1 MVLFATSIQDS
12 SNWTKDIYTCGLQG
26 LQWYAEKLKM
36 DEDGD
41 VAQEFLIEAITSP
54 SALDSHN
61 LEVKI
66 PAKPIRLKGPIC
78 IMNGNVYQ
86 YVETVPGVHSKC

>member
-1 MVLFATSIQDS
+1 ME
-12 SNWTKDIYTCGLQG
+12 LQG

-41 VAQEFLIEAITSP
+41 VAQEFLSETITSH
-54 SALDSHN
+54 SDSDNHN

-66 PAKPIRLKGPIC
+66 PAKPIRLKGPLC
-78 IMNGNVYQ
+78 ILNGNVYQ
-86 YVETVPGVHSKC
+86 YVEGIQGVHSK